1 MSVKETKFYKTLGVE
16 PTANN
21 KDIKKA
27 YRKLA
32 MRWHPDKNPTNK
44 EVAEEK
50 FKEISKAYE
59 VLSDEDKRQ
68 IYDKYG
74 EEGLE
79 NGGRGG
85 GGDPMDIFSQM
96 FGGFGGMFGGGGG
109 GRGGR
114 RRTKDV
120 KFQVGVTLREFY
132 NGTTKKIKVNR
143 KVTCDEC
150 FGKGSTVE
158 GAASECGVCKGRGVE
173 LKIMQIGPG
182 MLQQVQQVCSSCHG
196 AKVRIAEKDKCK
208 ECRGRKTV
216 EETKVLEIEVE
227 KGSQPGQSK
236 VLYGEAD
243 DEPGMETGDLH
254 VVFAEK
260 EEKESSKKAKKGK
273 KSQVPEFNR
282 LQKNPNDL
290 VIEKDLTLAECLL
303 GYEFSF
309 KHLDD
314 RIVVVQSQ
322 PGVVTKP
329 DDVLLVEGEGM
340 PVHGVPNR
348 RGDLFIKI
356 NVVMPTAA
364 QISDPKTKAALKKV
378 LPAGPTL
385 AADVN
390 DPDSEVDKYQ
400 PGTFNPSGSDAQRK
414 QQRDRDDRRRQQ
426 ESRGDDHGHGGGG
439 VECQTQ

>member
-1 MSVKETKFYKTLGVE
+1 
-16 PTANN
+16 
-21 KDIKKA
+21 
-27 YRKLA
+27 
-32 MRWHPDKNPTNK
+32 
-44 EVAEEK
+44 
-50 FKEISKAYE
+50 
-59 VLSDEDKRQ
+59 
-68 IYDKYG
+68 
-74 EEGLE
+74 
-79 NGGRGG
+79 
-85 GGDPMDIFSQM
+85 
-96 FGGFGGMFGGGGG
+96 
-109 GRGGR
+109 
-114 RRTKDV
+114 
-120 KFQVGVTLREFY
+120 
-132 NGTTKKIKVNR
+132 
-143 KVTCDEC
+143 
-150 FGKGSTVE
+150 
-158 GAASECGVCKGRGVE
+158 
-173 LKIMQIGPG
+173 
-182 MLQQVQQVCSSCHG
+182 
-196 AKVRIAEKDKCK
+196 
-208 ECRGRKTV
+208 
-216 EETKVLEIEVE
+216 
-227 KGSQPGQSK
+227 

-290 VIEKDLTLAECLL
+290 VIEKNLTLSECLL

-378 LPAGPTL
+378 LPAGPPL

-439 VECQTQ
+439 GVECQTQ